1 MEELRIGLIGN
12 PNAGKTTLFNQLTGA
27 RQRVGNWAGVT
38 VERKEGS
45 FRTPRHHVRLVDLP
59 GTYSLTTLSAQAS
72 LDEQIARR
80 CIVDGE
86 VDVLVNVVDAT
97 NLERN
102 LYLTVQLREL
112 GLPCVVALNM
122 LDIAR
127 SQGLAIDREALVRE
141 LGCPVVPLV
150 STRGEGIDALKQAID
165 EVSAQPPLQVPY
177 PAALR
182 NAVSQLLPADAPP
195 ALAWLGLLA
204 LEGDLHSARQLKLD
218 PASLLAAR
226 DAIRCAC
233 GEDPELLLVDA
244 RYRLIGDLCERAS
257 NHREAAPHRL
267 TQVLDSIALNRWL
280 GIPVFLLVMY
290 LMFFFAI
297 TLGGALQPIFDQ
309 GSSALFIDGIQW
321 LGARTG
327 APDWLTALLAQ
338 GLGGGIN
345 AVLPLIPQIGLMYL
359 FLAVLEDSGYM
370 ARAAFVMDRLMQA
383 LGLPGKSFVP
393 LIVGFGCNVP
403 SIMGTR
409 TLDNPRERLMTSMM
423 APFMSCGA
431 RLAIFAVF
439 AAAFFGQHGALAI
452 FSLYLL
458 GIVVAV
464 LTGLL
469 LKHTLMRGEASPFV
483 MELPLYHVPHLRSL
497 LLQTWMRLRAF
508 VVRAGTVIILVSL
521 VIGGLNSIT
530 LEGRPVRGD
539 IADSALASL
548 SHQVT
553 PLLAPMGVH
562 PDNWQ
567 ATVGLVTGALAKE
580 VVVGTLNT
588 LYTAEHIQG
597 EPFDADAYDPLSQLK
612 QAGADTL
619 EGLRHAFSLS
629 VLANP
634 VAASMADGEMQEGS
648 MGTFA
653 AKFGSALAAY
663 SYLVFVL
670 LYVPCVATLGALT
683 RESGRGW
690 MTFAVFWGL
699 NVAYSLAT
707 LCYQVFSFAEHPR
720 YSAVTIG
727 LVLAFNLGLFLIL
740 RRVGRHG
747 LALDG
752 ERDLRPAPAGS
763 CH

>member
-1 MEELRIGLIGN
+1 MDEMRIGLIGN
-12 PNAGKTTLFNQLTGA
+12 PNAGKTTLFNQLTGS

-45 FRTPRHHVRLVDLP
+45 FRTPRQSVQLIDLP
-59 GTYSLTTLSAQAS
+59 GTYSLTTISTQAS

-80 CIVDGE
+80 CIVSGE
-86 VDVLVNVVDAT
+86 VDVLINVVDAT

-102 LYLTVQLREL
+102 LYLTVQLREM
-112 GLPCVVALNM
+112 GLPCIVALNM

-127 SQGLAIDREALVRE
+127 SQGLQIDLDALAKA

-150 STRGEGIDALKQAID
+150 STRGEGIGALKEALDALAPQ
-165 EVSAQPPLQVPY
+165 QPLQVPY
-177 PAALR
+177 PQSLR
-182 NAVSQLLPADAPP
+182 DAMAQLLPEGAPVTDGW
-195 ALAWLGLLA
+195 LALLA
-204 LEGDLHSARQLKLD
+204 LEGDLYSARQLGVAPD
-218 PASLLAAR
+218 RLLAAR
-226 DAIRCAC
+226 DAIRCST

-244 RYRLIGDLCERAS
+244 RYRLIGELCERAS
-257 NHREAAPHRL
+257 NHRQAEPHRL
-267 TQVLDSIALNRWL
+267 TQWLDRIVLNRWL
-280 GIPVFLLVMY
+280 GIPIFLFVMY

-359 FLAVLEDSGYM
+359 FLALLEDSGYM

-409 TLDNPRERLMTSMM
+409 TLDSPRERLMTSMM

-439 AAAFFGQHGALAI
+439 AAAFFGQQGALAI

-483 MELPLYHVPHLRSL
+483 MEMPLYHVPHLRSL

-508 VVRAGTVIILVSL
+508 IVRAGTVIILVSL
-521 VIGGLNSIT
+521 VIGGLNSVT
-530 LEGRPVRGD
+530 LDGRPVQGD
-539 IADSALASL
+539 IADSALSSL

-553 PLLAPMGVH
+553 PLLKPMGVH
-562 PDNWQ
+562 EDNWQ

-597 EPFDADAYDPLSQLK
+597 EAFDADAYDLWGQLK

-619 EGLRHAFSLS
+619 DGLRDAFSLS

-634 VAASMADGEMQEGS
+634 VAASMADGEMEEGS

-653 AKFGSALAAY
+653 AKFGSPLAAY
-663 SYLVFVL
+663 SYLIFVL

-690 MTFAVFWGL
+690 MTFSVLWGL

-707 LCYQVFSFAEHPR
+707 LCYQVFSFAEHPQ
-720 YSAVTIG
+720 YSTVAIG
-727 LVLAFNLGLFLIL
+727 TVLAFNLAVFVVLRWIGRRGLE
-740 RRVGRHG
+740 
-747 LALDG
+747 LAG
-752 ERDLRPAPAGS
+752 ERELRAAPAGS

>member
-1 MEELRIGLIGN
+1 MTELRIGLIGN
-12 PNAGKTTLFNQLTGA
+12 PNAGKTTLFNQLTGS

-45 FRTPRHHVRLVDLP
+45 FRTARHQVRLVDLP
-59 GTYSLTTLSAQAS
+59 GTYSLTTLSTQAS

-102 LYLTVQLREL
+102 LYLTVQLREM

-127 SQGLAIDREALVRE
+127 TQGLNIDREALAQE

-150 STRGEGIDALKQAID
+150 STRGEGIDALKDAID
-165 EVSAQPPLQVPY
+165 GVTAQPPLQVPY

-182 NAVSQLLPADAPP
+182 NAVTQLLPADAPP
-195 ALAWLGLLA
+195 AQAWMALLA

-244 RYRLIGDLCERAS
+244 RYRLIGELCERAS
-257 NHREAAPHRL
+257 NHRQAAPHRL
-267 TQVLDSIALNRWL
+267 TQLLDSVALNRWL

-359 FLAVLEDSGYM
+359 FLALLEDSGYM

-439 AAAFFGQHGALAI
+439 AAAFFGQNGALAI

-521 VIGGLNSIT
+521 VIGGLNSVT
-530 LEGRPVRGD
+530 LDGRPVQGD

-548 SHQVT
+548 SHKVT
-553 PLLAPMGVH
+553 PLLKPMGVH
-562 PDNWQ
+562 EDNWQ

-597 EPFDADAYDPLSQLK
+597 EAFDADGYDLWGQLK

-619 EGLRHAFSLS
+619 DGLRDSFSLS

-634 VAASMADGEMQEGS
+634 VAASMADGEMEEGS

-653 AKFGSALAAY
+653 AKFGSPLAAY
-663 SYLVFVL
+663 AYLVFVL

-707 LCYQVFSFAEHPR
+707 LCYQVFSFGQHPQ
-720 YSAVTIG
+720 YSAVAIG
-727 LVLAFNLGLFLIL
+727 LVLAFNLVLFLIL
-740 RRVGRHG
+740 RWIGRRG
-747 LALDG
+747 LELEG

>member
-1 MEELRIGLIGN
+1 MDELRIGLIGN
-12 PNAGKTTLFNQLTGA
+12 PNAGKTTLFNQLTGS

-45 FRTPRHHVRLVDLP
+45 FRTARHSVRLVDLP
-59 GTYSLTTLSAQAS
+59 GTYSLTTLSTQAS

-102 LYLTVQLREL
+102 LYLTVQLREM

-127 SQGLAIDREALVRE
+127 TQGVNIDREALARE

-150 STRGEGIDALKQAID
+150 STRGEGIDALKEAID
-165 EVSAQPPLQVPY
+165 SLGVQQPLQVPY

-182 NAVSQLLPADAPP
+182 NAITQLLPADAPP
-195 ALAWLGLLA
+195 AQAWMALLA
-204 LEGDLHSARQLKLD
+204 LEGDLHCARQLKLD
-218 PASLLAAR
+218 PARLLAAR

-244 RYRLIGDLCERAS
+244 RYQLIGELCERAS
-257 NHREAAPHRL
+257 NHRQAAPHRL

-280 GIPVFLLVMY
+280 GIPVFLFVMY

-359 FLAVLEDSGYM
+359 FLALLEDSGYM

-439 AAAFFGQHGALAI
+439 AAAFFGQNGALAI

-508 VVRAGTVIILVSL
+508 IVRAGTVIILVSL
-521 VIGGLNSIT
+521 VIGGLNSVT
-530 LEGRPVRGD
+530 LDGRPVQGD
-539 IADSALASL
+539 IADSALSSL
-548 SHQVT
+548 SHKVT

-597 EPFDADAYDPLSQLK
+597 EAFDADAYDLWGQLK

-619 EGLRHAFSLS
+619 DGLRDSFSLS

-634 VAASMADGEMQEGS
+634 VAASMADGEMEEGS

-653 AKFGSALAAY
+653 AKFGSPLAAY

-690 MTFAVFWGL
+690 MTFSVLWGL

-707 LCYQVFSFAEHPR
+707 LCYQVFSFAEHPQ
-720 YSAVTIG
+720 YSAVAIG
-727 LVLAFNLGLFLIL
+727 VVLAFNLVLFLIL
-740 RRVGRHG
+740 RWVGRRG
-747 LALDG
+747 LELDG
-752 ERDLRPAPAGS
+752 ERELRAAPAGS

>member
-1 MEELRIGLIGN
+1 MDELRIGLIGN
-12 PNAGKTTLFNQLTGA
+12 PNAGKTTLFNQLTGS

-45 FRTPRHHVRLVDLP
+45 FRTARHAVRLVDLP
-59 GTYSLTTLSAQAS
+59 GTYSLTTLSTQAS

-86 VDVLVNVVDAT
+86 VDLLINVVDAS

-102 LYLTVQLREL
+102 LYLSVQLREM

-127 SQGLAIDREALVRE
+127 SQGLRIDCASLAEA

-150 STRGEGIDALKQAID
+150 STRGDGIDALKVAID
-165 EVSAQPPLQVPY
+165 ELAPQRPLAVDY
-177 PAALR
+177 PQSLHA
-182 NAVSQLLPADAPP
+182 AVSTLLPAGAPSTD
-195 ALAWLGLLA
+195 AWLALLA
-204 LEGDLHSARQLKLD
+204 LEGDLYAARQLGLD
-218 PASLLAAR
+218 RQRLAGAR
-226 DAIRCAC
+226 EAVRCAC
-233 GEDPELLLVDA
+233 GDDPELLLVDA
-244 RYRLIGDLCERAS
+244 RYRLIGEICERAS
-257 NHREAAPHRL
+257 NHRQAQPHRL
-267 TQVLDSIALNRWL
+267 TEWLDRIVLNRWL

-297 TLGGALQPIFDQ
+297 TLGGALQPIFDV
-309 GSSALFIDGIQW
+309 GSATLFIDGIQW
-321 LGARTG
+321 LGARSG

-338 GLGGGIN
+338 GLGGGVN
-345 AVLPLIPQIGLMYL
+345 AVLPLVPQIGLMYL
-359 FLAVLEDSGYM
+359 FLALLEDSGYM

-409 TLDNPRERLMTSMM
+409 TLDSPRERLMTCMM

-439 AAAFFGQHGALAI
+439 AAAFFGQQGALAI

-464 LTGLL
+464 LTGLM

-497 LLQTWMRLRAF
+497 LLQTWMRLRSF
-508 VVRAGTVIILVSL
+508 VVRAGKVIILVSL
-521 VIGGLNSIT
+521 VIGGLNSVT
-530 LEGRPVRGD
+530 LDGRPVQGD

-548 SHQVT
+548 SRQVT

-562 PDNWQ
+562 ADNWQ
-567 ATVGLVTGALAKE
+567 ATVGLVTGAMAKE

-597 EPFDADAYDPLSQLK
+597 QAFDADAYDPLGQLREALVDT
-612 QAGADTL
+612 AG
-619 EGLRHAFSLS
+619 GLRDAFSLS

-634 VAASMADGEMQEGS
+634 VAASMADGEMDSGS

-653 AKFGSALAAY
+653 QKFGSPLAAY
-663 SYLVFVL
+663 SYLIFVL
-670 LYVPCVATLGALT
+670 LYVPCVTTLGALA
-683 RESGRGW
+683 RESGRNW
-690 MTFAVFWGL
+690 MGFSVFWGL
-699 NVAYSLAT
+699 NVAYSLAV
-707 LCYQVFSFAEHPR
+707 LCYQTFSFAAHPQ
-720 YSAVTIG
+720 YSAVAIG
-727 LVLAFNLGLFLIL
+727 LVLAFNLLLFLAL
-740 RRVGRHG
+740 RRVGQRQLEPV
-747 LALDG
+747 LAD
-752 ERDLRPAPAGS
+752 DPRPAAGG